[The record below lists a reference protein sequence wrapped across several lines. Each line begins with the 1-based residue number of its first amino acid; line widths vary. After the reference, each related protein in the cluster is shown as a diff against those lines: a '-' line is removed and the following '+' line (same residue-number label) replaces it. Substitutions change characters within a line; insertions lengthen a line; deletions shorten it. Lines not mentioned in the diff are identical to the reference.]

1 MFKRIALF
9 MGGVILSCGVAF
21 AQTSVTGKV
30 VASEDGEPVI
40 GASIKIVGTN
50 TGAVT
55 DVDGNFSIVLP
66 QGKNTVKVSY
76 MGMEDKT
83 VTIKGNKVQIE
94 LRADQKTLDEVV
106 VTGYGVQ
113 KKASFTG
120 AASLLN
126 GAQIEKKS
134 DANFVKALEGN
145 VSGVQMNNS
154 SGQPGTW
161 GAIYVRGRGS
171 LNSGTQ
177 PLYVIDG
184 MPVSSDTDGMS
195 PTANNYIDPM
205 ASINPEDIENVTVLK
220 DAAATAIY
228 GSRASNGVIVITTKK
243 GSEGKLNINLDIKQ
257 GFSYMGNN
265 NMDYANAEETMNL
278 FAKGW
283 VAAGRAADFETAKAK
298 LTKSYGWDGTS
309 SYDWMDAVTRNGYYQ
324 DYNIS
329 AQGKT
334 GNTGFYISAGYLDTK
349 GIVLGSD
356 YKRYSGRANVES
368 KVGRFTVGANT
379 NYAYAVKN
387 GFSQSTSGSMSNTT
401 VAAISFMN
409 PFRPFYNEDGTYYG
423 TPFGESG
430 YYNPLALT
438 DKELGDINESKNETL
453 NLNPYVQIDIWNGI
467 YYRTNFGANISNYRE
482 YQYWSALY
490 NPQGIDYNGLGQQY
504 NSRTTTLTWNNIIG
518 WNKTFNDVHNL
529 SAMIGQEMQ
538 KKSYYYEYMNGMDFP
553 FASSGM
559 RDLSTVGSWG
569 DSEFYKKEARLA
581 SYFADVHYS
590 YQDKY
595 YASASYRRDGSSVF
609 GADNRWGDFWSVG
622 AKWRLSSESFL
633 KDNPIITN
641 ATLRASYGTVGN
653 QDIDWYAARGFYE
666 AGHNYNQMVGIAPES
681 VSNNKLTWETSKKF
695 DVGFDLSFIN
705 RIHLSLDYYNETTS
719 DALME
724 MPLSMTTGLTST
736 YQNIGKIR
744 NQGIEVDLKA
754 TIMHNKDLDWNAYAN
769 LTWNKNEVLKLASGD
784 PIYPTNYN
792 VVMEGKPYNSFY
804 LKEYA
809 GVDRETGKPLWYKG
823 ETGTE
828 TTSNYNEATERVL
841 GSPDPKVFGGFGTSF
856 AWKGLDASLSFNYR
870 LGAKVYDS
878 GAPFTGW
885 GMANRT
891 PLKEWAN
898 NSWTEDNKDA
908 KYPQYIYGDPNGA
921 TKASSRFL
929 YSGNYLRLSN
939 ISVGYTL
946 PSVITRKALMQK
958 VRIYVS
964 ADNLYTWTASD
975 FVGYSPETYAN
986 GIIAWQYPNVATFVG
1001 GIQITF

>member
-1 MFKRIALF
+1 MQL
-9 MGGVILSCGVAF
+9 
-21 AQTSVTGKV
+21 
-30 VASEDGEPVI
+30 
-40 GASIKIVGTN
+40 
-50 TGAVT
+50 AV
-55 DVDGNFSIVLP
+55 
-66 QGKNTVKVSY
+66 
-76 MGMEDKT
+76 
-83 VTIKGNKVQIE
+83 
-94 LRADQKTLDEVV
+94 
-106 VTGYGVQ
+106 
-113 KKASFTG
+113 
-120 AASLLN
+120 
-126 GAQIEKKS
+126 
-134 DANFVKALEGN
+134 
-145 VSGVQMNNS
+145 
-154 SGQPGTW
+154 
-161 GAIYVRGRGS
+161 
-171 LNSGTQ
+171 
-177 PLYVIDG
+177 
-184 MPVSSDTDGMS
+184 
-195 PTANNYIDPM
+195 
-205 ASINPEDIENVTVLK
+205 
-220 DAAATAIY
+220 
-228 GSRASNGVIVITTKK
+228 
-243 GSEGKLNINLDIKQ
+243 
-257 GFSYMGNN
+257 
-265 NMDYANAEETMNL
+265 
-278 FAKGW
+278 
-283 VAAGRAADFETAKAK
+283 
-298 LTKSYGWDGTS
+298 
-309 SYDWMDAVTRNGYYQ
+309 
-324 DYNIS
+324 
-329 AQGKT
+329 
-334 GNTGFYISAGYLDTK
+334 
-349 GIVLGSD
+349 
-356 YKRYSGRANVES
+356 
-368 KVGRFTVGANT
+368 
-379 NYAYAVKN
+379 
-387 GFSQSTSGSMSNTT
+387 
-401 VAAISFMN
+401 
-409 PFRPFYNEDGTYYG
+409 
-423 TPFGESG
+423 
-430 YYNPLALT
+430 
-438 DKELGDINESKNETL
+438 
-453 NLNPYVQIDIWNGI
+453 
-467 YYRTNFGANISNYRE
+467 
-482 YQYWSALY
+482 
-490 NPQGIDYNGLGQQY
+490 
-504 NSRTTTLTWNNIIG
+504 
-518 WNKTFNDVHNL
+518 
-529 SAMIGQEMQ
+529 
-538 KKSYYYEYMNGMDFP
+538 
-553 FASSGM
+553 
-559 RDLSTVGSWG
+559 
-569 DSEFYKKEARLA
+569 
-581 SYFADVHYS
+581 
-590 YQDKY
+590 
-595 YASASYRRDGSSVF
+595 
-609 GADNRWGDFWSVG
+609 
-622 AKWRLSSESFL
+622 
-633 KDNPIITN
+633 
-641 ATLRASYGTVGN
+641 
-653 QDIDWYAARGFYE
+653 FYE

-784 PIYPTNYN
+784 PIYPTYWN
-792 VVMEGKPYNSFY
+792 VIMEGKPYNSFY

-921 TKASSRFL
+921 TKDSSRFL